1 MGGEMTLRVLLAHSV
16 LWPNVA
22 RLAMAFRKA
31 GFDVDVVAL
40 AGHPIHRMHSPNRT
54 FEYRPMSPYSS
65 VKEAIAAS
73 QPDLIVPCDD
83 RVVGHLHRLYKETS
97 AVGSRPEMQRT
108 ASLIETSL
116 GSPLS
121 YHVVAKRSFLTNLAQ
136 LPDVHIPQT
145 SAIYGF
151 RDLLDWVRRHGLPAV
166 LKLDGSTGGRDV
178 ILIRTMSDV
187 LPCLLR
193 MRLQKSWVRRMKSFL
208 FDGDVEPIFAPRSFS
223 TAQMCVQSYVTG
235 RLANCVVACWR
246 GDVLGWAAVEVL
258 QRGRDFGIATVV
270 RRVKGEA
277 MIAAARSIARH
288 LKLSGIVGFDFVLDD
303 VTQRANLIE
312 INPRATQIN
321 HFPGYDSPDL
331 ATALFCA
338 VRSEPVV
345 STASQQWKEEV
356 ALFPQEWERDPS
368 SKWLS
373 TAFHDVPFEEPELV
387 RYFGYETISRDLHLN
402 CSERAP
408 PGAVPPHLDLFK
420 PGSGT

>member
-1 MGGEMTLRVLLAHSV
+1 MGGEMTLRVLLAHSM

-31 GFDVDVVAL
+31 GFEVDVLAL

-54 FEYRPMSPYSS
+54 FEYRPTSPYSAI
-65 VKEAIAAS
+65 KEAIAAS

-83 RVVGHLHRLYKETS
+83 RVVAHLHRLYKEIS
-97 AVGSRPEMQRT
+97 AVRNCPEMHRT
-108 ASLIETSL
+108 ALLIETSL

-121 YHVVAKRSFLTNLAQ
+121 YHVVARRSFLADLAH

-145 SAIYGF
+145 SAICGF
-151 RDLLDWVRRHGLPAV
+151 RDLLDWVRRHGVPAV
-166 LKLDGSTGGRDV
+166 LKLDGSAGGRDV
-178 ILIRTMSDV
+178 ILMRTMSEV
-187 LPCLLR
+187 VPCLLR

-208 FDGDVEPIFAPRSFS
+208 LDGDVEPFFSPRNFS
-223 TAQMCVQSYVTG
+223 TAQICVQSYVTG
-235 RLANCVVACWR
+235 RVANCVVACWQ
-246 GDVLGWAAVEVL
+246 GEVLGWAAVEVL

-303 VTQRANLIE
+303 VTQRASLIE

-321 HFPGYDSPDL
+321 HFPGYDGPDL
-331 ATALFCA
+331 ATALVCA
-338 VRSEPVV
+338 ARREPVT
-345 STASQQWKEEV
+345 SSAKGQWKEEV
-356 ALFPQEWERDPS
+356 ALFPQEWERDPA

-373 TAFHDVPFEEPELV
+373 RAFHDVPFEEPELI
-387 RYFGYETISRDLHLN
+387 RYFGYRGTETISQDSHLN
-402 CSERAP
+402 
-408 PGAVPPHLDLFK
+408 
-420 PGSGT
+420 

>member
-1 MGGEMTLRVLLAHSV
+1 MTARVLLAHSMS
-16 LWPNVA
+16 WPNAA

-31 GFDVDVVAL
+31 GFEVDVVAP

-54 FEYRPMSPYSS
+54 LNYRRTSPYRSI
-65 VKEAIAAS
+65 KAAIAAS
-73 QPDLIVPCDD
+73 QPDFIVPCDD
-83 RVVGHLHRLYKETS
+83 RVVAHLHRLYKETS
-97 AVGSRPEMQRT
+97 VGDRPENKRT
-108 ASLIETSL
+108 ASLIEASL

-121 YHVVAKRSFLTNLAQ
+121 YQVVSGRSCLADLVG
-136 LPDVHIPQT
+136 LPDVYIPQT
-145 SAIYGF
+145 SAVCGF
-151 RDLLDWVRRHGLPAV
+151 RELLDWVRQYGLPAV

-187 LPCLLR
+187 LPCILR

-208 FDGDVEPIFAPRSFS
+208 FDGDVEPIVARRSFS

-235 RLANCVVACWR
+235 RLANCVVACWC

-258 QRGRDFGIATVV
+258 QRRSDFGIATVV

-277 MIAAARSIARH
+277 MIGAARSIARH

-321 HFPGYDSPDL
+321 HFPSYDSPDL

-338 VRSEPVV
+338 VRGEPVV

-387 RYFGYETISRDLHLN
+387 RYFGYETISRHLRLN

-408 PGAVPPHLDLFK
+408 AGAVPSHLDLLK

>member
-1 MGGEMTLRVLLAHSV
+1 MGGEMTVRVLLAHSL

-31 GFDVDVVAL
+31 GFEVDVVAL

-54 FEYRPMSPYSS
+54 FEYRRMSSYRSI
-65 VKEAIAAS
+65 KDAIAAS

-83 RVVGHLHRLYKETS
+83 RVVAHLHRLYKETS
-97 AVGSRPEMQRT
+97 AVRNCPENQRT

-116 GSPLS
+116 GSPVS
-121 YHVVAKRSFLTNLAQ
+121 YPVVVGRSFLADLVG

-145 SAIYGF
+145 SAIHGF
-151 RDLLDWVRRHGLPAV
+151 RDLLDWVGRYGLPAV

-178 ILIRTMSDV
+178 ILMRAMSEIV
-187 LPCLLR
+187 PCLLR
-193 MRLQKSWVRRMKSFL
+193 LRLQKSWARRVKSFL
-208 FDGDVEPIFAPRSFS
+208 VDGDLEPLLSPRNFS
-223 TAQMCVQSYVTG
+223 AAQMCVQSYVTG

-321 HFPGYDSPDL
+321 HFPGYDGPDL

-338 VRSEPVV
+338 VRRVPV
-345 STASQQWKEEV
+345 ASSANGQWEEEV
-356 ALFPQEWERDPS
+356 ALFPQEWERDPA

-373 TAFHDVPFEEPELV
+373 SAFHDVPFDEPELL
-387 RYFGYETISRDLHLN
+387 RYFRYHSAEAIAH
-402 CSERAP
+402 EFRALS
-408 PGAVPPHLDLFK
+408 VPSHLDLLK